1 VMVPASKQLRQFRVH
16 LQHFVG
22 ADERLRPFICEGNP
36 YDCRAFLVGINPA
49 SQEPLWEF
57 WSDDAGFDKAAW
69 LVRYK
74 SLRQSERLKSERNR
88 PLPVS
93 VTRRRIELFVQAARP
108 ARVLET
114 NLYGFPTP
122 SERGLRKPDRDVTA
136 FEFLLSE
143 IGPNVLVLHGS
154 VVRLYFEHR
163 YDCSLKP
170 MFSKVVV
177 NGRAIWVAAARHSSL
192 VSFRIAEQLGT
203 EVRLRSCAL

>member
-1 VMVPASKQLRQFRVH
+1 MVPASGQLRQFRLH

-49 SQEPLWEF
+49 SLVPLWEF

-74 SLRQSERLKSERNR
+74 SLRQSERLKSERSR

-93 VTRRRIELFVQAARP
+93 VTRRRIELFVQAAQP
-108 ARVLET
+108 ARILET

-122 SERGLRKPDRDVTA
+122 SERGLRKPDRDVRT

-143 IGPNVLVLHGS
+143 IGPDVIVLHGS
-154 VVRLYFEHR
+154 MVRWYFERR

-170 MFSKVVV
+170 MFSKVIV
-177 NGRAIWVAAARHSSL
+177 NGRAIWVAAVRHFSL
-192 VSFRIAEQLGT
+192 VSFQLAEQLGG
-203 EVRLRSCAL
+203 EVRLRCCVL